1 MWQIIVVLFVLA
13 FLFAAGLLFV
23 NQSLYKDFEGKDPV
37 AQVDMH
43 TTRHA
48 ALNAVQSPLLTIMFI
63 CRGCLRQSLH
73 FLQICFCSSSQRSL
87 MC

>member
-43 TTRHA
+43 TTQHA
-48 ALNAVQSPLLTIMFI
+48 ALDAVKSPLLTNVFI
-63 CRGCLRQSLH
+63 RRGCLQQSLH
-73 FLQICFCSSSQRSL
+73 YLQTCFCSFSQKSL